1 MGGSARVSNHG
12 VVRAGR
18 AALEASSTTRCGG
31 ATMNTLSKDNG
42 DLRPQTQEGT
52 TGESPTY

>member
-1 MGGSARVSNHG
+1 MGGSARVSSNG
-12 VVRAGR
+12 VVRARG
-18 AALEASSTTRCGG
+18 AALKVSSTTRCGG

-42 DLRPQTQEGT
+42 ALRPQTQEGT